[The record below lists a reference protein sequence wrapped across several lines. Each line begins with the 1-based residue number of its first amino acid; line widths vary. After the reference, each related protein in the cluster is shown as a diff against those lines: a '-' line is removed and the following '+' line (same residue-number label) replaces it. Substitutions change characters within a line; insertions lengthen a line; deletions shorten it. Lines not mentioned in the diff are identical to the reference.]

1 MGGFEI
7 LEHTADIGIRAH
19 GPTAEDALVSAAL
32 GMFTIITDPASV
44 APAEEVAVELAATD
58 REALLH
64 DWLEELLYQS
74 LTRSMLFSRFEIS
87 RLEGTNLRGAA
98 WGEALDPAKHPLKL
112 EIKAVTYHRLSFGP
126 SGEGWEAVAIFD
138 I

>member
-1 MGGFEI
+1 MGSFEI
-7 LEHTADIGIRAH
+7 LEHTADTGIRAY
-19 GPTAEDALVSAAL
+19 GTTAEEALTQAAL
-32 GMFTIITDPASV
+32 GMFTIVTDPACV
-44 APAEEVAVELAATD
+44 APTREVPIEVDSTD

-74 LTRSMLFSRFEIS
+74 LTRSMLFSRFEVS
-87 RLEGTNLRGAA
+87 RLEGTSLRASA

-126 SGEGWEAVAIFD
+126 SDGGWEAEAIFD